1 MNKSRIAAISWL
13 TKHQHRDLS
22 LVPLPCDMCS
32 WLTGGNSPETHY
44 LNDTDCVNGL
54 RAQLNFQSCWDGV
67 NLYLNESAHVAYLS
81 DIDSG
86 VCPPDH
92 PVQLPHLFFEVLYWT
107 NDIDQSEGG
116 QFVFANGDTTGYG
129 FHGDFLNGWDMD
141 VQTAA
146 VADCLYPTSDDG
158 VVANCPALA
167 PSDDVN
173 FPRDCLPEAE
183 YWDEPV
189 LGLLSQLPGCNPI
202 SSGPEDATQ
211 IICPINS
218 SQPISTSTAPASS
231 FPTTTF
237 TGSFVSTTTF
247 TGTELTTILSP
258 FTTST
263 TDPAGF
269 TTTLTVS
276 PDVSGGIFVATSSA
290 NSSIALTSTMY
301 PTNSTAFI
309 TNGTAGPVATTFLT
323 LTVPITVEVTSV
335 TDITVAGAA
344 VTSFPTIAAR
354 IRRHAAGKAFTA

>member
-1 MNKSRIAAISWL
+1 M
-13 TKHQHRDLS
+13 
-22 LVPLPCDMCS
+22 
-32 WLTGGNSPETHY
+32 
-44 LNDTDCVNGL
+44 NGL

-107 NDIDQSEGG
+107 IDIDQSEGG

-158 VVANCPALA
+158 VVANCPALV
-167 PSDDVN
+167 PSDDIN

-189 LGLLSQLPGCNPI
+189 LGMLTQLPGCNPI

-211 IICPINS
+211 VICPVDS
-218 SQPISTSTAPASS
+218 DQPISTSTAPASS

-237 TGSFVSTTTF
+237 TGSFVATSTF
-247 TGTELTTILSP
+247 TGTELTVALSAFP
-258 FTTST
+258 TSIP
-263 TDPAGF
+263 DPAAL
-269 TTTLTVS
+269 TTVS
-276 PDVSGGIFVATSSA
+276 PGADAQSSGGIFVAISSA
-290 NSSIALTSTMY
+290 NSSIALTSILY
-301 PTNSTAFI
+301 PTNSSAFF
-309 TNGTAGPVATTFLT
+309 TNVTAGPIATTFVT
-323 LTVPITVEVTSV
+323 LTAPVTIEITSV
-335 TDITVAGAA
+335 IDTTVAGAA
-344 VTSFPTIAAR
+344 VTSFPTTPAGVRRAAR
-354 IRRHAAGKAFTA
+354 RAFTA